1 LAAKPTLPAG
11 KPLAAPTALRLP
23 SYATLNET
31 ICRLLGASAKK
42 RRCQACQWNL
52 DGLQPNLCTFLIRAL
67 LQWR

>member
-11 KPLAAPTALRLP
+11 KPLAAPTA
-23 SYATLNET
+23 YATLNET
-31 ICRLLGASAKK
+31 ICRLLGASANK